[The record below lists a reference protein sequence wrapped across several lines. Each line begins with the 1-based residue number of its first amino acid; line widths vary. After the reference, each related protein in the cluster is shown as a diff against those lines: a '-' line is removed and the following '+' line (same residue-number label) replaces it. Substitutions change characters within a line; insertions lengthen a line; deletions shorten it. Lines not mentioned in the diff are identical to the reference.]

1 MSRPFRTQAL
11 CRLSSLAVVAA
22 LLLGLVG
29 VHLWTL
35 AVVGAYAA
43 LQARDTYASTR
54 GRTPRVAAATLIV
67 PLPVLRVRRRAGR

>member
-1 MSRPFRTQAL
+1 MSSALRTQAL

-29 VHLWTL
+29 VHLWTV
-35 AVVGAYAA
+35 AVVAAYAA

-54 GRTPRVAAATLIV
+54 GRTPRVAGATLTV
-67 PLPVLRVRRRAGR
+67 PPPVLRVRRRARR